1 MKIVKLLELHRQFKD
16 PLGLEKNLGD
26 SFLIKNNQIFKS
38 IRYATAESKF
48 SYQSSPNEDFQALPL
63 SQLENILKSKS
74 IPFTNNVQVLEKI
87 VTNLKDRISWD
98 DISDGYKRNYVF
110 HESCH
115 AVARTLKE
123 KTDQEV
129 MDLSSLHSQRQRCF
143 QLLLEESFANTCEL
157 LAVTDAHDQAHKM
170 FFEINSYTFLF
181 ESRPFL
187 KAATAEIGKAETFKF
202 FLLTYLYS
210 NFLKNNLS
218 DKIFDRILKIS
229 LGKNNKIPGAK
240 EIKNLKALSKI
251 PFTLDLRFRT
261 TTTGLHLKLS
271 GIDKNISDIFDFDLI
286 SYIEN
291 NDGLLSYIDDLA
303 KIVFKKYI

>member
-1 MKIVKLLELHRQFKD
+1 MKIARILELHKQFKD
-16 PLGLEKNLGD
+16 PQGLEKNLGD
-26 SFLIKNNQIFKS
+26 SFLLKNNQIFKS
-38 IRYATAESKF
+38 IRYASAESKF
-48 SYQSSPNEDFQALPL
+48 IYQSSPNEDFQALPL

-74 IPFTNNVQVLEKI
+74 IPYTNNVQVLEKI
-87 VTNLKDRISWD
+87 VTILKDKISWD

-123 KTDQEV
+123 KANQEAV
-129 MDLSSLHSQRQRCF
+129 DLSSLNSQRQRCF

-157 LAVTDAHDQAHKM
+157 LAVIDVHDQAHKL

-181 ESRPFL
+181 ERRPFL
-187 KAATAEIGKAETFKF
+187 KAATANIGEAETFKF
-202 FLLTYLYS
+202 FLLIYLHS
-210 NFLKNNLS
+210 NFLRNNLNE
-218 DKIFDRILKIS
+218 KAFDQILKIS
-229 LGKNNKIPGAK
+229 LGKNNKTLGAN

-271 GIDKNISDIFDFDLI
+271 GIDKDISELFNFDLI
-286 SYIEN
+286 NYIANN
-291 NDGLLSYIDDLA
+291 NDLLSYIDDLA
-303 KIVFKKYI
+303 KIVFKK